1 MLKAFCRL
9 IPQNFNDSLALFL
22 LVGIPTLW
30 VVMARAGLDYPR
42 DATISGFTI
51 VIMYYFRKAAPERKD
66 PCPTCNGTGI
76 KP

>member
-9 IPQNFNDSLALFL
+9 IPQNFNDSLAVFL

-30 VVMARAGLDYPR
+30 VLMAHSGLDYPR
-42 DATISGFTI
+42 DATITLWALVGY
-51 VIMYYFRKAAPERKD
+51 YYFRKAPPERKD

-76 KP
+76 KS